1 MINIQI
7 SDVLDTL
14 LSKNSDEQKMIFA
27 DSFALTSKARV
38 NAEEL
43 YTYDCPVC
51 YGVVFFEYFG
61 NKIDDD
67 YIDYNSIDYI
77 KISEYLKEIYTSRIE
92 DKFEKADY
100 EEIKDIILTIEN
112 IQYMI
117 KNESIYKIIEYDNGK
132 TFVNMWNKLYEKLEM
147 APLAGFKQVELE
159 WLSFVHNILKQFLY
173 DNWFDDL
180 IKNTNTYVFQYSFI
194 DPVYKGLQAIG
205 VEIDYDEL
213 EDNWKCYHKILRH
226 IVPKDKQRK
235 FSQVCREELKPA
247 YRIYKI

>member
-1 MINIQI
+1 MNNIEV
-7 SDVLDTL
+7 SDVFDTL

-27 DSFALTSKARV
+27 DSFALTSKANV

-67 YIDYNSIDYI
+67 YIDYDSIDYI

-100 EEIKDIILTIEN
+100 EEIKDIILAIEN

-117 KNESIYKIIEYDNGK
+117 ENESIYKIIEYDDGK
-132 TFVNMWNKLYEKLEM
+132 TFVNMWNKLYEKLEI
-147 APLAGFKQVELE
+147 APLASFRQVELE

-173 DNWFDDL
+173 DNWFNDL

-194 DPVYKGLQAIG
+194 NPVYKGLQAIG
-205 VEIDYDEL
+205 VKIDYDEL
-213 EDNWKCYHKILRH
+213 EDNWKCYHKMLKH

-235 FSQVCREELKPA
+235 FSQVCREELKPT
-247 YRIYKI
+247 YRIYEI